1 MMPVEEGKTACGI
14 AAEDRGG
21 ARAALLG
28 GSDAGFTGGAVCI
41 AGIDQ
46 RHAETMLTAF
56 QMALSDDQR
65 RGDHFVAG
73 EHGGGGRRLVG
84 HRAGKIGIT
93 AGFQAGAYGG
103 EGEAARHLII
113 TNQGSGRTYQP
124 CGLYSIKRKH
134 DKSVMTT
141 TQHSREFQAPA
152 EFLSMRNVDIARGQ
166 KVVLQDVNLTIAT
179 GEHIAILGPNGCG
192 KSTLIKAMTCECYPI
207 VRTGMEMKVYGRDRW
222 EVQELRKH
230 LGVVATELPG
240 ERTSVTRGL
249 DAVVSGFFSSSTLWP
264 NLEVT
269 EPMRASAMEAL
280 GLLGADYLR
289 DRFVGEMSAGEKR
302 RVMIARALVHRPEML
317 LLDEP
322 SNALDLAAQRELREI
337 LRAVAV
343 GSGDRRGTGIVMV
356 THHLADIL
364 PEIDR
369 VVMMR
374 GGRIFAD
381 GPKKEL
387 LQAEKLRRALW
398 CGT

>member
-1 MMPVEEGKTACGI
+1 M
-14 AAEDRGG
+14 
-21 ARAALLG
+21 
-28 GSDAGFTGGAVCI
+28 
-41 AGIDQ
+41 
-46 RHAETMLTAF
+46 
-56 QMALSDDQR
+56 
-65 RGDHFVAG
+65 
-73 EHGGGGRRLVG
+73 
-84 HRAGKIGIT
+84 
-93 AGFQAGAYGG
+93 
-103 EGEAARHLII
+103 
-113 TNQGSGRTYQP
+113 
-124 CGLYSIKRKH
+124 
-134 DKSVMTT
+134 MTT

-152 EFLSMRNVDIARGQ
+152 EFLNMRNVDIARGQ

-207 VRTGMEMKVYGRDRW
+207 VRSEMEMKVYGRDRW

-264 NLEVT
+264 NLAVT
-269 EPMRASAMEAL
+269 QPMRASAMEAL
-280 GLLGADYLR
+280 GLLGAAYLR

-343 GSGDRRGTGIVMV
+343 GSEHRRGTGIVMV

-369 VVMMR
+369 VVMMK

-381 GPKKEL
+381 GPKMEL
-387 LQAEKLRRALW
+387 LQAEKLEELFGVELELTERHGYW
-398 CGT
+398 HSW

>member
-1 MMPVEEGKTACGI
+1 M
-14 AAEDRGG
+14 
-21 ARAALLG
+21 
-28 GSDAGFTGGAVCI
+28 
-41 AGIDQ
+41 
-46 RHAETMLTAF
+46 
-56 QMALSDDQR
+56 
-65 RGDHFVAG
+65 
-73 EHGGGGRRLVG
+73 
-84 HRAGKIGIT
+84 
-93 AGFQAGAYGG
+93 
-103 EGEAARHLII
+103 
-113 TNQGSGRTYQP
+113 
-124 CGLYSIKRKH
+124 
-134 DKSVMTT
+134 MTT

-207 VRTGMEMKVYGRDRW
+207 VRSGMEMKVYGRDRW

-269 EPMRASAMEAL
+269 EPMRASATEAL
-280 GLLGADYLR
+280 GLLGAAYLR

-337 LRAVAV
+337 LRAVAL

-369 VVMMR
+369 VVMMK

-381 GPKKEL
+381 GPKTEL
-387 LQAEKLRRALW
+387 LQAEKLEELFGVELELTERHGYW
-398 CGT
+398 HSW

>member
-1 MMPVEEGKTACGI
+1 MWPLLYQEMMTMQNGKEFRAPV
-14 AAEDRGG
+14 
-21 ARAALLG
+21 
-28 GSDAGFTGGAVCI
+28 
-41 AGIDQ
+41 
-46 RHAETMLTAF
+46 
-56 QMALSDDQR
+56 
-65 RGDHFVAG
+65 
-73 EHGGGGRRLVG
+73 
-84 HRAGKIGIT
+84 
-93 AGFQAGAYGG
+93 
-103 EGEAARHLII
+103 
-113 TNQGSGRTYQP
+113 
-124 CGLYSIKRKH
+124 
-134 DKSVMTT
+134 
-141 TQHSREFQAPA
+141 

-166 KVVLQDVNLTIAT
+166 KVVLQDVNLSIAT

-207 VRTGMEMKVYGRDRW
+207 VRPGMEMKVYGRDRW

-240 ERTSVTRGL
+240 ERTMVTRGL

-269 EPMRASAMEAL
+269 EPMRASALDAL
-280 GLLGADYLR
+280 GLLGAEHLR
-289 DRFVGEMSAGEKR
+289 DRWVGEMSAGEKR

-337 LRAVAV
+337 LRDVAA
-343 GSGDRRGTGIVMV
+343 GSGDRRGTGVIMV

-374 GGRIFAD
+374 GGRIVAD
-381 GPKKEL
+381 GRKQEL
-387 LQAEKLRRALW
+387 LQAARLEELFGVKIELTERHGYW
-398 CGT
+398 HSW

>member
-1 MMPVEEGKTACGI
+1 M
-14 AAEDRGG
+14 
-21 ARAALLG
+21 
-28 GSDAGFTGGAVCI
+28 
-41 AGIDQ
+41 
-46 RHAETMLTAF
+46 
-56 QMALSDDQR
+56 
-65 RGDHFVAG
+65 
-73 EHGGGGRRLVG
+73 
-84 HRAGKIGIT
+84 
-93 AGFQAGAYGG
+93 
-103 EGEAARHLII
+103 
-113 TNQGSGRTYQP
+113 
-124 CGLYSIKRKH
+124 
-134 DKSVMTT
+134 MTT
-141 TQHSREFQAPA
+141 TQQSREFQAPA

-166 KVVLQDVNLTIAT
+166 KVVLLDVNLTIAT

-207 VRTGMEMKVYGRDRW
+207 VRSGMEMKVYGRDRW

-280 GLLGADYLR
+280 SLLGAAYLR

-369 VVMMR
+369 VVMMK

-381 GPKKEL
+381 GPKMEL
-387 LQAEKLRRALW
+387 LQAEKLEDLFGVELELTERHGYW
-398 CGT
+398 HSW

>member
-1 MMPVEEGKTACGI
+1 MM
-14 AAEDRGG
+14 
-21 ARAALLG
+21 
-28 GSDAGFTGGAVCI
+28 
-41 AGIDQ
+41 
-46 RHAETMLTAF
+46 
-56 QMALSDDQR
+56 
-65 RGDHFVAG
+65 
-73 EHGGGGRRLVG
+73 
-84 HRAGKIGIT
+84 
-93 AGFQAGAYGG
+93 
-103 EGEAARHLII
+103 
-113 TNQGSGRTYQP
+113 
-124 CGLYSIKRKH
+124 
-134 DKSVMTT
+134 MTI
-141 TQHSREFQAPA
+141 QNGREFRAPA

-166 KVVLQDVNLTIAT
+166 KVVLQEVNLSIAT

-207 VRTGMEMKVYGRDRW
+207 VRPGMEMKVYGRDRW

-269 EPMRASAMEAL
+269 ESMRTSALDAL
-280 GLLGADYLR
+280 GLLGATYLR
-289 DRFVGEMSAGEKR
+289 DRWVGEMSAGEKR
-302 RVMIARALVHRPEML
+302 RVMIARALVHQPEML

-337 LRAVAV
+337 LREVAA
-343 GSGDRRGTGIVMV
+343 GSGGRRGTGVVMV

-374 GGRIFAD
+374 GGRIVAD
-381 GPKKEL
+381 GRKQEL
-387 LQAEKLRRALW
+387 LQAARLEELFGVEIELTERQGYW
-398 CGT
+398 HSW

>member
-1 MMPVEEGKTACGI
+1 MM
-14 AAEDRGG
+14 
-21 ARAALLG
+21 
-28 GSDAGFTGGAVCI
+28 
-41 AGIDQ
+41 
-46 RHAETMLTAF
+46 
-56 QMALSDDQR
+56 
-65 RGDHFVAG
+65 
-73 EHGGGGRRLVG
+73 
-84 HRAGKIGIT
+84 
-93 AGFQAGAYGG
+93 
-103 EGEAARHLII
+103 
-113 TNQGSGRTYQP
+113 
-124 CGLYSIKRKH
+124 
-134 DKSVMTT
+134 MTI
-141 TQHSREFQAPA
+141 QNGREFRAPA

-166 KVVLQDVNLTIAT
+166 KVVLQDVNLSIAT

-207 VRTGMEMKVYGRDRW
+207 VRSGMEMKVYGRDRW

-269 EPMRASAMEAL
+269 EPMRASALDAL
-280 GLLGADYLR
+280 GLLGAAYLR
-289 DRFVGEMSAGEKR
+289 DRWVGEMSAGEKR
-302 RVMIARALVHRPEML
+302 RVMIARALVHQPEML

-337 LRAVAV
+337 LRGVAA
-343 GSGDRRGTGIVMV
+343 GSGGRRGTGVIMV

-374 GGRIFAD
+374 GGRIVAD
-381 GPKKEL
+381 GRKQEL
-387 LQAEKLRRALW
+387 LQAAKLEELFGVEIELTERHGYW
-398 CGT
+398 HSW

>member
-1 MMPVEEGKTACGI
+1 M
-14 AAEDRGG
+14 
-21 ARAALLG
+21 
-28 GSDAGFTGGAVCI
+28 
-41 AGIDQ
+41 
-46 RHAETMLTAF
+46 
-56 QMALSDDQR
+56 
-65 RGDHFVAG
+65 
-73 EHGGGGRRLVG
+73 
-84 HRAGKIGIT
+84 
-93 AGFQAGAYGG
+93 
-103 EGEAARHLII
+103 
-113 TNQGSGRTYQP
+113 
-124 CGLYSIKRKH
+124 
-134 DKSVMTT
+134 MTT
-141 TQHSREFQAPA
+141 TQHSREFRAPA

-207 VRTGMEMKVYGRDRW
+207 VRSGMEMKVYGRDRW

-269 EPMRASAMEAL
+269 EPMRASATEAL
-280 GLLGADYLR
+280 GLLGAAYLR

-343 GSGDRRGTGIVMV
+343 GSDNRRGTGIVMV

-369 VVMMR
+369 VVMMK

-381 GPKKEL
+381 GPKMEL
-387 LQAEKLRRALW
+387 LQAEKLEELFGVELELTERHGYW
-398 CGT
+398 HSW

>member
-1 MMPVEEGKTACGI
+1 MM
-14 AAEDRGG
+14 
-21 ARAALLG
+21 
-28 GSDAGFTGGAVCI
+28 
-41 AGIDQ
+41 
-46 RHAETMLTAF
+46 
-56 QMALSDDQR
+56 
-65 RGDHFVAG
+65 
-73 EHGGGGRRLVG
+73 
-84 HRAGKIGIT
+84 
-93 AGFQAGAYGG
+93 
-103 EGEAARHLII
+103 
-113 TNQGSGRTYQP
+113 
-124 CGLYSIKRKH
+124 
-134 DKSVMTT
+134 MTI
-141 TQHSREFQAPA
+141 QNGREFRAPA

-166 KVVLQDVNLTIAT
+166 KVVLQEVNLSIAT

-207 VRTGMEMKVYGRDRW
+207 VRPGMEMKVYGRDRW

-269 EPMRASAMEAL
+269 ESMRTSALEAL
-280 GLLGADYLR
+280 ALLGAGYLR
-289 DRFVGEMSAGEKR
+289 DRWVGEMSAGEKR
-302 RVMIARALVHRPEML
+302 RVMIARALVHQPETL

-337 LRAVAV
+337 LREVAA
-343 GSGDRRGTGIVMV
+343 GSGGRRGTGVVMV

-374 GGRIFAD
+374 GGRIVAD
-381 GPKKEL
+381 GRKQEL
-387 LQAEKLRRALW
+387 LQAARLEELFGVEIELTERHGYW
-398 CGT
+398 HSW

>member
-1 MMPVEEGKTACGI
+1 M
-14 AAEDRGG
+14 
-21 ARAALLG
+21 
-28 GSDAGFTGGAVCI
+28 
-41 AGIDQ
+41 
-46 RHAETMLTAF
+46 
-56 QMALSDDQR
+56 
-65 RGDHFVAG
+65 
-73 EHGGGGRRLVG
+73 
-84 HRAGKIGIT
+84 
-93 AGFQAGAYGG
+93 
-103 EGEAARHLII
+103 
-113 TNQGSGRTYQP
+113 
-124 CGLYSIKRKH
+124 
-134 DKSVMTT
+134 MTT
-141 TQHSREFQAPA
+141 TQHSREFHAPA

-166 KVVLQDVNLTIAT
+166 KVVLQDLNLAIAT

-207 VRTGMEMKVYGRDRW
+207 VRSGMEMKVYGRDRW

-264 NLEVT
+264 NLDVT
-269 EPMRASAMEAL
+269 EPMRASAMDAL
-280 GLLGADYLR
+280 GLLGAAYLR

-343 GSGDRRGTGIVMV
+343 GSENRRGTGIVMV

-369 VVMMR
+369 VVMMKA
-374 GGRIFAD
+374 GRIFAD
-381 GPKKEL
+381 GPKTEL
-387 LQAEKLRRALW
+387 LQAEKLEELFGVELELTERHGYW
-398 CGT
+398 HSW

>member
-1 MMPVEEGKTACGI
+1 M
-14 AAEDRGG
+14 
-21 ARAALLG
+21 
-28 GSDAGFTGGAVCI
+28 
-41 AGIDQ
+41 
-46 RHAETMLTAF
+46 
-56 QMALSDDQR
+56 
-65 RGDHFVAG
+65 
-73 EHGGGGRRLVG
+73 
-84 HRAGKIGIT
+84 
-93 AGFQAGAYGG
+93 
-103 EGEAARHLII
+103 
-113 TNQGSGRTYQP
+113 
-124 CGLYSIKRKH
+124 
-134 DKSVMTT
+134 MTT

-152 EFLSMRNVDIARGQ
+152 EFLRMRNVDVARGQ

-179 GEHIAILGPNGCG
+179 GKHIAILGPNGCG

-207 VRTGMEMKVYGRDRW
+207 VRSGMEMKVYGRDRW
-222 EVQELRKH
+222 DVQELRKH

-264 NLEVT
+264 NLDVT
-269 EPMRASAMEAL
+269 EPMRASATEAL
-280 GLLGADYLR
+280 GLLGAAYLR

-369 VVMMR
+369 VVMMKS
-374 GGRIFAD
+374 GRIFAD
-381 GPKKEL
+381 GPKMEL
-387 LQAEKLRRALW
+387 LQAEKLEELFGVELELTERHGYW
-398 CGT
+398 HSW

>member
-1 MMPVEEGKTACGI
+1 M
-14 AAEDRGG
+14 
-21 ARAALLG
+21 
-28 GSDAGFTGGAVCI
+28 
-41 AGIDQ
+41 
-46 RHAETMLTAF
+46 
-56 QMALSDDQR
+56 
-65 RGDHFVAG
+65 
-73 EHGGGGRRLVG
+73 
-84 HRAGKIGIT
+84 
-93 AGFQAGAYGG
+93 
-103 EGEAARHLII
+103 
-113 TNQGSGRTYQP
+113 
-124 CGLYSIKRKH
+124 
-134 DKSVMTT
+134 MTT
-141 TQHSREFQAPA
+141 THHSREFHAPA

-207 VRTGMEMKVYGRDRW
+207 VRSGMEMKVYGRDRW

-269 EPMRASAMEAL
+269 EPMRASSMDAL
-280 GLLGADYLR
+280 NLLGAAYLR

-343 GSGDRRGTGIVMV
+343 GSENRRGTGIVMV

-381 GPKKEL
+381 GPKMEL
-387 LQAEKLRRALW
+387 LQAEKLEELFGVELELTERHGYW
-398 CGT
+398 HSW